1 MLGSTPAPT
10 VYVPAAPTAPPARP
24 APPPTALMPADD
36 VFFEALPLP
45 VCALDESG
53 RILRLNAVCAQVFG
67 RWLHVGELAAPA
79 FAALGTSLPWP
90 PGDQRAGRPW
100 QAPHQLLRLPDGRS
114 FRIEPVGVG
123 EAAYLVLRDVS
134 EEIAYAARLEES
146 ESRFRVMAD
155 CAPVMIWMSNLDK
168 LCDWFNKPWLDF
180 SGRTLEQEWGFG
192 WAEGVHPDDYDRCV
206 QIYTTAFDRREP
218 FTMDY
223 RLRRRDG
230 VYRWIL
236 DNGAPRYAADGSFT
250 GYIGS
255 CIDIH
260 ERKDLEAELRRQ
272 AEALQ
277 LQDRRKD
284 EFLAMLAHELRNPLA
299 PIASAAGVL
308 KAVEAGDATLAR
320 LRGIIERQ
328 VGQLRR
334 LVDDLLDVSRV
345 TQGKIRLAPADIDLG
360 EVIDRAL
367 ELSAERVQGG
377 GHRVELIRP
386 PGALPVR
393 GDAARLAQALA
404 NLLDNAAK
412 YTPQPGT
419 LVLRVEWSAERY
431 SLSVTDPG
439 EGIDPAFL
447 PEVFDLFTQHDQSLA
462 RSRGGLGVGLHIA
475 RQIARLHGGELTAH
489 SDGPGR
495 GACFCLS
502 APTRPSPA
510 QGATAG
516 EAAPLAPA
524 DGWRVLIIEDSADAA
539 ETLRLLLELWGHT
552 VEVAAD
558 GAAGLQRAAAF
569 RPDIVLCDIGLPGLS
584 GYELAQPLKQALSS
598 AGAAHATVAALTGYG
613 EVRDRTRAL
622 ASGFDE
628 LLVKPLAA
636 EDLQR
641 FLSRQGR

>member
-1 MLGSTPAPT
+1 
-10 VYVPAAPTAPPARP
+10 
-24 APPPTALMPADD
+24 MPADTPD

-45 VCALDESG
+45 VCALDGDG
-53 RILRLNAVCAQVFG
+53 RILRLNPIAKQVFG
-67 RWLHVGELAAPA
+67 AWLQPGQAAA
-79 FAALGTSLPWP
+79 DALAALGTQLPWP
-90 PGDQRAGRPW
+90 PADRRPGQRW
-100 QAPHQLLRLPDGRS
+100 QSPHRQLRLPDGRT
-114 FRIEPVGVG
+114 FRIEPLGLG
-123 EAAYLVLRDVS
+123 DAAYLLLRDIS
-134 EEIAYAARLEES
+134 EEVAVAARLQES

-155 CAPVMIWMSNLDK
+155 SAPVMIWMSNLDK
-168 LCDWFNKPWLDF
+168 LCDWFNQPWLDF

-206 QIYTTAFDRREP
+206 EIYTTAFDRREP

-236 DNGAPRYAADGSFT
+236 DNGAPRYAADGQFT

-272 AEALQ
+272 AAALQ

-320 LRGIIERQ
+320 LRGVIERQ

-345 TQGKIRLAPADIDLG
+345 TQGKIRLAPAAIDLG

-367 ELSAERVQGG
+367 ELSAERVQAG
-377 GHRVELIRP
+377 GHRVAVSRP
-386 PGALPVR
+386 EGPLPLQ

-412 YTPQPGT
+412 YTPQPAT
-419 LVLRVEWSAERY
+419 LQLVVERQGGDLAIRVI
-431 SLSVTDPG
+431 DPG
-439 EGIDPAFL
+439 EGIAPAFL
-447 PEVFDLFTQHDQSLA
+447 PEVFELFTQHDQSLA

-475 RQIARLHGGELTAH
+475 REIARLHGGELTVH
-489 SDGPGR
+489 SEGPGR
-495 GACFCLS
+495 GTECRLS
-502 APTRPSPA
+502 LPARPVA
-510 QGATAG
+510 QPGEGVANSDGRSAATEG
-516 EAAPLAPA
+516 R
-524 DGWRVLIIEDSADAA
+524 RVLVIEDNADAA

-552 VEVAAD
+552 VQWAAD
-558 GAAGLQRAAAF
+558 GPSALARVAQW
-569 RPDIVLCDIGLPGLS
+569 PPHIVLCDIGLPGQT
-584 GYELAQPLKQALSS
+584 GYELVQPLKRALAA
-598 AGAAHATVAALTGYG
+598 AGAADATVVALTGYG
-613 EVRDRTRAL
+613 EARDRARAL
-622 ASGFDE
+622 EAGFDG
-628 LLVKPLAA
+628 LLVKPLSP

-641 FLSRQGR
+641 FLQEQAQRRPSAQASAAPLPGALAG